1 MLSLTVKDLKQFMNK
16 LLINNTFDNMCLSE
30 AYICTGCS
38 FTIDGKLNTQF
49 YNEDELNTMSS
60 SRYSSWKTIKPFVF
74 SIIKGKKVPELL
86 RITFVLPETVAARLI
101 LENDLNFD
109 PDCVNGLFLNIRY
122 QDGSVTMTTAS
133 SLNTFTL
140 DHSLDEEFEKYIVKF
155 LTDADISYEE

>member
-1 MLSLTVKDLKQFMNK
+1 MALAD
-16 LLINNTFDNMCLSE
+16 
-30 AYICTGCS
+30 TG
-38 FTIDGKLNTQF
+38 
-49 YNEDELNTMSS
+49 NEYDSVISS
-60 SRYSSWKTIKPFVF
+60 VF
-74 SIIKGKKVPELL
+74 
-86 RITFVLPETVAARLI
+86 VAARLI

-140 DHSLDEEFEKYIVKF
+140 DHSLDEAFEKYIVKF